1 MGRAGGEP
9 EKRGAARFGTLF
21 PNRVAN
27 RAEALTMRRAFIEN
41 KADGGIMKAEVWAT
55 IVHI

>member
-1 MGRAGGEP
+1 VILAFECVAEVCGEP
-9 EKRGAARFGTLF
+9 EKGGAARFGTLF

-41 KADGGIMKAEVWAT
+41 KADG
-55 IVHI
+55 